1 MVSALVIFVTWAW
14 KALWNIRHA
23 RVVGCMPTHALRINV
38 IDILKRQIKF
48 CLFCYV
54 SRETF
59 YLILYVVSCNTIPPL
74 ILTGRSFPYT
84 SKPTLKSASVLFVF
98 KNSL

>member
-1 MVSALVIFVTWAW
+1 MKGSLKYKTY
-14 KALWNIRHA
+14 

-38 IDILKRQIKF
+38 IDILKRQIF
-48 CLFCYV
+48 YSVSLFHVYH
-54 SRETF
+54 

-84 SKPTLKSASVLFVF
+84 SNPCLKSASVLFVF
-98 KNSL
+98 KNSC

>member
-1 MVSALVIFVTWAW
+1 MVSALVFFVTLVW
-14 KALWNIRHA
+14 KALWNIRHTF
-23 RVVGCMPTHALRINV
+23 VVGCMPIHALKINV
-38 IDILKRQIKF
+38 IDILKRQNFF

-74 ILTGRSFPYT
+74 ILTGRSFP
-84 SKPTLKSASVLFVF
+84 
-98 KNSL
+98 